1 MATNYP
7 YFKFTSSK
15 WLTGD
20 IVFEDLA
27 TQGAF
32 VNICAIYWERD
43 GILTIAEIEKRFSRI
58 IDKTELNRI
67 LANLTDRFLRITNAE
82 TGEFEIQFLDEQL
95 EDIYELSAKNSKNG
109 SKGGRPKKLK
119 DSEQKPNETQ
129 INPPLSELNPKKADK
144 IREEEDKIREDKI
157 ILYKSFFEKSI
168 NDELWQES
176 VMRSCKINNT
186 AHWINEF
193 NDHANATQEH
203 YNTIKDWRRHCVNWI
218 KKEILKENQHDKSN
232 PKDRI
237 DSIREWGE
245 RMAAGGGSQ

>member
-7 YFKFTSSK
+7 YFKFTSAK

-43 GILTIAEIEKRFSRI
+43 GILTIAEIEKRFSRV
-58 IDKTELNRI
+58 IDKTELKRI
-67 LANLTDRFLRITNAE
+67 LANLTDRFLRITNVE
-82 TGEFEIQFLDEQL
+82 NGEIEIQFLEEQL
-95 EDIYELSAKNSKNG
+95 NDIYELSAKNSKNG
-109 SKGGRPKKLK
+109 AKGGRPKKLK
-119 DSEQKPNETQ
+119 DSEQKPKETQ

-144 IREEEDKIREDKI
+144 IREDKIREDKI

-168 NDELWQES
+168 SDEIWQES
-176 VMRSCKINNT
+176 VMRSCKINNP

-193 NDHANATQEH
+193 NDHANATEEH
-203 YNTIKDWRRHCVNWI
+203 HNTIKDWRRHCVNWI
-218 KKEILKENQHDKSN
+218 KKEILKDNQHDKSN